1 MKTVALCSIK
11 GGVGKTATAVNLA
24 HAAAQGA
31 GPVLL
36 VDLDPQGAASFYFRV
51 RARRKFTG
59 RRLFGGRR
67 HLDRN
72 IRGTDFPGLDI
83 LPASFSFRKLDRLL
97 AAVKRPR
104 RRLGALLDRLRD
116 EYPLVIIDSPPGM
129 SLLAE
134 TVIRAADLVLVP
146 VVPTT
151 LSERTL
157 EQLAA
162 FCARKGRGAERL
174 VAFFSMVEAR
184 KRLHR
189 ETMDRL
195 RDGEVPFLSG
205 TVPYSAVVERMGVHR
220 EPVACY
226 RPKTAAAAAYT
237 ALWDETRKLLHG

>member
-1 MKTVALCSIK
+1 VKTVALCSIK

-24 HAAAQGA
+24 HAASRGG

-51 RARRKFTG
+51 RARRKFTS
-59 RRLFGGRR
+59 RRLLGGGK

-97 AAVKRPR
+97 AALKRPR
-104 RRLGALLDRLRD
+104 RRLGALLSRLRD
-116 EYPLVIIDSPPGM
+116 EYPLVIIDSPPGI

-134 TVIRAADLVLVP
+134 NVIRASDLILVP

-157 EQLAA
+157 EQLAS
-162 FCARKGRGAERL
+162 FCARKGLAAGRL

-195 RDGEVPFLSG
+195 RDGRVPFLSG
-205 TVPYSAVVERMGVHR
+205 MVPYSAVVERMGLHR
-220 EPVACY
+220 QPVACY
-226 RPKTAAAAAYT
+226 RPKTAAATAY
-237 ALWDETRKLLHG
+237 ASLWDETRQLLDE